1 MSHILL
7 LDQGNS
13 RVKWALVSPSST
25 QIEHQNNVSATNFV
39 ATDFIDQLKALP
51 KCTKAYL
58 ATVGNPQLKS
68 ELCKILES
76 QFHIPYEELE
86 TQAQCHQL
94 TNSYSVPQQ
103 LGIDRWLNMLA
114 AFQQYQSAVMVV
126 SLGTATTIDIVSA
139 AGVHQGGFILPG
151 INMMNNSLKNQT
163 ANKDIAVRLQGVS
176 DLDAADNTQ
185 SATAKGVLLSQLASI
200 EKIYQDN
207 QQQDLRLILT
217 GGHAQLLEPL
227 ISIPY
232 QLEYDLIFKGML
244 LQIQQLN
251 A

>member
-7 LDQGNS
+7 LDQGNT
-13 RVKWALVSPSST
+13 RVKWALVS
-25 QIEHQNNVSATNFV
+25 SATAKFEYQNSLSETTFA
-39 ATDFIDQLKALP
+39 ATDFIDQLNTLP
-51 KCTKAYL
+51 KFSQAYL
-58 ATVGNPQLKS
+58 ASVGNPQLKS
-68 ELCKILES
+68 ELCNIMEAE
-76 QFHIPYEELE
+76 FCIPCVELE
-86 TQAQCHQL
+86 TQAQSYQL

-114 AFQQYQSAVMVV
+114 AFKQYQTAVMVV

-139 AGVHQGGFILPG
+139 DGKHQGGFILPG
-151 INMMNNSLKNQT
+151 ISMMNASLKNET
-163 ANKDIAVRLQGVS
+163 ANKNIAVQLAGIS
-176 DLDAADNTQ
+176 DLGLANNTQ
-185 SATAKGVLLSQLASI
+185 LATAKGVLLSQVASI
-200 EKIYQDN
+200 EKIYQNN
-207 QQQDLRLILT
+207 QAQSLQLILT